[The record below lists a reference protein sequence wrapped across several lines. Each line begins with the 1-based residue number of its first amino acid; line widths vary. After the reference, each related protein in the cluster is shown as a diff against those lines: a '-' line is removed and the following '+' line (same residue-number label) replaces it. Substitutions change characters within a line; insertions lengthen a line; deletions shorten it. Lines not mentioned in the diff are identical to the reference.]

1 MLINNP
7 IIWIPMEREW
17 ELGTQLRVA
26 LQEPDGSLPGFMAV
40 EDCLVKQ
47 QGEQRVRFA
56 GFTMEKLNGWEVY
69 KRIDT
74 PEFHNI
80 HYASPPDMA
89 SPTRTQPIHTVR
101 EMLFQVFSALDVA
114 QRKLGFHHA
123 DLGGCHPETA
133 AALRDAAM
141 RNVMEHYPELWEEV
155 EEEQRAKNVA
165 AKEAGVRPAHVPH
178 SRTGS
183 HYETSP
189 GALPSDAERS
199 TTGSPRA
206 LPLAVP
212 PAAPMLDSTIAPPQ
226 GPGQRV
232 EVQRMPTEPMD
243 SSPPPRGALPP
254 ARPRNGAPLGP
265 RLQFKIIDY
274 GIAAFN
280 ETLAQAAGGSEY
292 KQVMARV
299 NEVFSARCITYQ
311 QPPPSKQ
318 TIRMATSEE
327 AVPGMAPPKEWHLLH
342 TGEASNR
349 YLVKQTPEGAF
360 PVVGGSGL
368 TSPVTSGMLDSI
380 QREGGVE
387 VQVNPQ
393 VSQKNKDGSAAE
405 GPMPPAPSM
414 SPIERAYR
422 RFCSPA
428 PIAAP
433 LFRRHK
439 GDVFH
444 LLVGLAVSLDDS
456 TAHQG
461 EQQADAIALAAAHAG
476 VRMRASF
483 ARETEQTQ
491 QVFGKL
497 SRLASKGLTH
507 AMNVWQLGC
516 GEKEAA
522 PQRQRQE
529 QQEELGRR
537 ERWGAWWRRM
547 SIRLRAHLHPYNSGL
562 TAGEALV
569 TPFFKQGQWTCLRLV
584 LSGGW
589 KAQAH
594 PPVCVDVAF
603 PRCPG

>member
-1 MLINNP
+1 MVSQPFLASGVP
-7 IIWIPMEREW
+7 
-17 ELGTQLRVA
+17 LS
-26 LQEPDGSLPGFMAV
+26 D
-40 EDCLVKQ
+40 
-47 QGEQRVRFA
+47 FA
-56 GFTMEKLNGWEVY
+56 
-69 KRIDT
+69 
-74 PEFHNI
+74 
-80 HYASPPDMA
+80 
-89 SPTRTQPIHTVR
+89 
-101 EMLFQVFSALDVA
+101 
-114 QRKLGFHHA
+114 
-123 DLGGCHPETA
+123 
-133 AALRDAAM
+133 
-141 RNVMEHYPELWEEV
+141 
-155 EEEQRAKNVA
+155 
-165 AKEAGVRPAHVPH
+165 
-178 SRTGS
+178 
-183 HYETSP
+183 

-254 ARPRNGAPLGP
+254 ARPRNGCSPVVPRVGFSCNADGTRAPLGP

-422 RFCSPA
+422 RFW
-428 PIAAP
+428 
-433 LFRRHK
+433 RHK

-444 LLVGLAVSLDDS
+444 LLVGLAVSLDDRIWPKEDEEDVTRFVS
-456 TAHQG
+456 LVHHVT
-461 EQQADAIALAAAHAG
+461 G

-569 TPFFKQGQWTCLRLV
+569 TPFFKQG
-584 LSGGW
+584 W